1 MPQFLSPINFLF
13 GKFLCFLISFIQK
26 KKRKEKTSELESNGK
41 LFLFTD
47 KKAVWCLWIFWNALI
62 CSDAGSSHGP
72 SPSANW
78 FSSKSAKNV
87 CFLAYKFVSDAFV
100 GLVLCSYFK
109 YIYTWIL
116 MELFC
121 TQLGAS
127 LFGHIYI
134 YIHITVL
141 YNSQY

>member
-1 MPQFLSPINFLF
+1 MPQFLSPINFLL

-41 LFLFTD
+41 LFFVTD

-62 CSDAGSSHGP
+62 CSDAGSLHGP

-100 GLVLCSYFK
+100 ELVLCSYFEIH
-109 YIYTWIL
+109 IYLNPNGVVLNTTWCIT
-116 MELFC
+116 FW
-121 TQLGAS
+121 S
-127 LFGHIYI
+127 YIYI
-134 YIHITVL
+134 YI
-141 YNSQY
+141 